1 MAAAIGGVKPFLS
14 ARSTSAP
21 APSRRCA
28 VFQSCC
34 DVAISNGVRPWVSCP
49 FGSTWSIRHNSMSES
64 RWIVTARTSSLGEM
78 EMRAGG
84 SGPSAV
90 AQNNIK
96 STTPIRKTNRL
107 LNTRICR
114 VGPDIIQAVSSTVIG
129 AGLNCEPTFEQAGIG
144 RIQLNVACSVLS
156 NFQPMRLSILTL
168 CVALSTSFAAQ
179 PEAVPTSTVPA
190 AVAEAGKDVVH
201 QLNNAFAKVFETVA
215 PSVVIIE
222 VSKKNDIAE
231 SSPLDDLFFQGAPD
245 DNNQRRNPGGP
256 RPIQS
261 EGSGFIVRPD
271 GYIFTNFHVV
281 EGADKIDV
289 KLRDGRNFSGRVV
302 GTDEKTDIAVVKID
316 AKDLPVVQ
324 LGDSD
329 AVRVG
334 QFAFAIGAPFKLDYT
349 FTYGVVS
356 GKGRSKL
363 LQTGAYSISD
373 YLQTDASINPGNS
386 GGPLCDIDG
395 KVIGMNTLIN
405 GLNRGLGFAIP
416 SNLAN
421 EIGQQLVAGKKIARP
436 WLGIRIESVGD
447 NPNTRDLLKGID
459 KGVVVRTIEA
469 DAPANKSDLRPFDV
483 ITKVDGTPV
492 TTDTQLQREILKKK
506 IGQAVKLTVWRKG
519 QTIEIPVTT
528 GELPNEIAR
537 ASNEIVPREQGRPE
551 DAGKLGLQVQ
561 DITKEMAERLRLGD
575 AHGVIV
581 TDVADNS
588 IAAAQGI
595 EREDVITE
603 VDGKPVKDVRSFRE
617 ALTKADPKRGVL
629 FYLDRQGSKTFAVL
643 KANGQ

>member
-1 MAAAIGGVKPFLS
+1 MRFLFALIFCGALS
-14 ARSTSAP
+14 ASP
-21 APSRRCA
+21 
-28 VFQSCC
+28 
-34 DVAISNGVRPWVSCP
+34 
-49 FGSTWSIRHNSMSES
+49 
-64 RWIVTARTSSLGEM
+64 LL
-78 EMRAGG
+78 
-84 SGPSAV
+84 
-90 AQNNIK
+90 AQE
-96 STTPIRKTNRL
+96 P
-107 LNTRICR
+107 
-114 VGPDIIQAVSSTVIG
+114 SSTV
-129 AGLNCEPTFEQAGIG
+129 P
-144 RIQLNVACSVLS
+144 
-156 NFQPMRLSILTL
+156 
-168 CVALSTSFAAQ
+168 
-179 PEAVPTSTVPA
+179 PA
-190 AVAEAGKDVVH
+190 AAESGKDVVH
-201 QLNNAFAKVFETVA
+201 ALNNAFAKVFEIVA

-222 VSKKNDIAE
+222 VSKKNDATE
-231 SSPLDDLFFQGAPD
+231 NSAFDDLFFQGPPD
-245 DNNQRRNPGGP
+245 ENNPRGNPRGFQP
-256 RPIQS
+256 LQS
-261 EGSGFIVRPD
+261 EGSGFIVRAD

-281 EGADKIDV
+281 EAADKIDV
-289 KLRDGRNFSGRVV
+289 KLKDGRDFAGRVV
-302 GTDEKTDIAVVKID
+302 GTDKKTDIAVIKID
-316 AKDLPVVQ
+316 ANNLPVVQ

-329 AVRVG
+329 VVRVG
-334 QFAFAIGAPFKLDYT
+334 KFAFAVGALFKLDYT

-363 LQTGAYSISD
+363 LGGGDAISD

-447 NPNTRDLLKGID
+447 NPNTRDLLKGVD

-469 DAPANKSDLRPFDV
+469 DAPASRSNLRPFDV
-483 ITKVDGTPV
+483 ITQIDGAPV
-492 TTDTQLQREILKKK
+492 TSDSQLQREILKKK

-537 ASNEIVPREQGRPE
+537 ASNEIVPREQGPPE
-551 DAGKLGLQVQ
+551 DVGKLGLQVQ
-561 DITKEMAERLRLGD
+561 DITREISERLHLGD
-575 AHGVIV
+575 AKGVIV

-603 VDGKPVKDVRSFRE
+603 VDGKPITNVQSFRE
-617 ALTKADPKRGVL
+617 ALSKGDPKRGVL
-629 FYLDRQGSKTFAVL
+629 LYLDRQGSKTFAVL
-643 KANGQ
+643 KANTQ